1 MFKFHNKCRKDR
13 PALEVLG
20 EDLNKLK
27 EIDAKFEP
35 NKKYLVCRNLFRS
48 TIAPI
53 IKQKSLDENQSNEIE
68 NSDLNEG
75 PPTDNPIP
83 PSQQSTSVPR
93 CGFTTNF
100 PMQVLKECESIKI
113 RKGYMDLSN
122 SRCRKNRVNAAAQ
135 KILAYNVCSKELQ
148 EKGMNYLVGN
158 TNLANDLAVFMD
170 AVKERIIQGVMRINL
185 NEVSSSE
192 LRRPLDEDTEEQ
204 KIAKA
209 MVILKETSQNGFSNI
224 RQVFIESKEDLPSV
238 YHIKKLRP
246 KFEEKE
252 IEPELVVIPEPS
264 RTQSQELV
272 HNKPVVVARIE
283 GTYSDVVD
291 RLEARRK
298 RKYEEISSDEPTYNE
313 NYDIVLDS
321 YDGAQMTANQKKKTT

>member
-1 MFKFHNKCRKDR
+1 
-13 PALEVLG
+13 
-20 EDLNKLK
+20 
-27 EIDAKFEP
+27 
-35 NKKYLVCRNLFRS
+35 
-48 TIAPI
+48 
-53 IKQKSLDENQSNEIE
+53 
-68 NSDLNEG
+68 
-75 PPTDNPIP
+75 
-83 PSQQSTSVPR
+83 
-93 CGFTTNF
+93 
-100 PMQVLKECESIKI
+100 
-113 RKGYMDLSN
+113 
-122 SRCRKNRVNAAAQ
+122 
-135 KILAYNVCSKELQ
+135 
-148 EKGMNYLVGN
+148 
-158 TNLANDLAVFMD
+158 
-170 AVKERIIQGVMRINL
+170 
-185 NEVSSSE
+185 
-192 LRRPLDEDTEEQ
+192 
-204 KIAKA
+204 

-252 IEPELVVIPEPS
+252 IEPELAVIPEPS

-321 YDGAQMTANQKKKTT
+321 YDGAQMRANQKIKQRNIFQLTDIQREKHPRDWINCIQWQHPDMDAATRG